1 MRFFIVLVTF
11 GILLFTNANGA
22 NANCSGGD
30 CEFNFSNHYK
40 YAKTHCM
47 QTLNYENVET
57 NFSSFTIIKNG
68 QKCEVTETS
77 KEKKLN

>member
-1 MRFFIVLVTF
+1 MKFFIVLASF
-11 GILLFTNANGA
+11 SILLFTNANSA

-30 CEFNFSNHYK
+30 CDFNFSNHYK

-47 QTLNYENVET
+47 QTLSYENVET
-57 NFSSFTIIKNG
+57 YFSKITILKTG
-68 QKCEVTETS
+68 QKCEVTESS

>member
-1 MRFFIVLVTF
+1 MKFFIVLASF
-11 GILLFTNANGA
+11 SILLFTNANSA

-30 CEFNFSNHYK
+30 CDFNFSNHYK

-47 QTLNYENVET
+47 QTLSCENVET
-57 NFSSFTIIKNG
+57 YFSYFTIIKTG
-68 QKCEVTETS
+68 QKCEVTESS

>member
-1 MRFFIVLVTF
+1 MKFFIVLASF
-11 GILLFTNANGA
+11 SILLFTNANSA

-30 CEFNFSNHYK
+30 CDFNFSNHYK

-47 QTLNYENVET
+47 QTLSYENVET
-57 NFSSFTIIKNG
+57 YFSYFTIIKTG
-68 QKCEVTETS
+68 QKCEVTESS